1 MFASISMLAE
11 PARRG
16 VESDSLPRE
25 VPPIH
30 EGKKKYFLANELW
43 LC

>member
-25 VPPIH
+25 VTPVQ
-30 EGKKKYFLANELW
+30 EGKRKYFPANELW